1 MKNSYFEGKMKRLL
15 LINPVC
21 GILSTGRICADIAR
35 EYEAK
40 GWGE

>member
-1 MKNSYFEGKMKRLL
+1 MKVVHIISSISREG
-15 LINPVC
+15 
-21 GILSTGRICADIAR
+21 GRICADIAR